1 MTNYRFHFLSL
12 AFAFIGLSA
21 TAEELHVGISVSD
34 LSNPFFQQLAR
45 AAEDRASEL
54 TQGEAKVTVVS
65 SAYDLERQAAQLESF
80 ADDGKQIIMLSAASY
95 NGLTESIDRLRSTGI
110 IFVAVDV
117 AAARTN
123 ATITTHNYAA
133 GAMTCK
139 QLASELDFEGSVA
152 IVNGPQVSSAID
164 RVTGCLEVLDSYPA
178 IRVVDTQ
185 QNGGGTFDGGF
196 ERMTHLLL
204 AYPELKGVFT
214 INDPSALGAEQ
225 AALAAGRDDLGIVS
239 VDGAPEGKERMRSG
253 DTLIKGTAAPFPS
266 QIGLKAAEVGV
277 ALARGEQMNRSIW
290 LIDPVQITV
299 KNVGSFPSW

>member
-1 MTNYRFHFLSL
+1 MTNYRIHFLPL
-12 AFAFIGLSA
+12 AFALISA
-21 TAEELHVGISVSD
+21 NAAAEELQVGISVSD

-54 TQGEAKVTVVS
+54 TEGEAKVTVVS
-65 SAYDLERQAAQLESF
+65 SAYDLERQAEQLHSF
-80 ADDGKQIIMLSAASY
+80 AETGKQVIMLSAASY
-95 NGLTESIDRLRSTGI
+95 NGLTESIDRLRNTGI

-139 QLASELDFEGSVA
+139 QLASELNYEGSVA

-204 AYPELKGVFT
+204 AYPGLKGVFT

-225 AALAAGRDDLGIVS
+225 AALAAGRDDLVIVS
-239 VDGAPEGKERMRSG
+239 VDGAPEVKERMRTG
-253 DTLIKGTAAPFPS
+253 DTLIKGTAAQFPS
-266 QIGLKAAEVGV
+266 QIGAKAAEVGI
-277 ALARGEQMNRSIW
+277 ALARGEPMNRSIW
-290 LIDPVQITV
+290 LIDPVQITA
-299 KNVGSFPSW
+299 KNVEGFPGW

>member
-65 SAYDLERQAAQLESF
+65 SAYDLERQAAQLQSF

-178 IRVVDTQ
+178 IRVLDTQ

-225 AALAAGRDDLGIVS
+225 AALAAGRDDLVIVS
-239 VDGAPEGKERMRSG
+239 VDGAPEVKERMRSG
-253 DTLIKGTAAPFPS
+253 DTLIKGTAAQFPS
-266 QIGLKAAEVGV
+266 QIGVKAAEVGV

>member
-45 AAEDRASEL
+45 AAEDRALEL

-65 SAYDLERQAAQLESF
+65 SAYDLERQAAQLQSF

-178 IRVVDTQ
+178 IKVVDTQ

-225 AALAAGRDDLGIVS
+225 AALAAGRDDLVIVS
-239 VDGAPEGKERMRSG
+239 VDGAPEVKERMRTG
-253 DTLIKGTAAPFPS
+253 DTLIKGTAAQFPS
-266 QIGLKAAEVGV
+266 QIGAKAAEVGV
-277 ALARGEQMNRSIW
+277 ALARGEPMNRSIW

>member
-65 SAYDLERQAAQLESF
+65 SAYDLERQAAQLQSF

-178 IRVVDTQ
+178 IKVVDTQ

-225 AALAAGRDDLGIVS
+225 AALAAGRDDLVIVS
-239 VDGAPEGKERMRSG
+239 VDGAPEVKERMRSG
-253 DTLIKGTAAPFPS
+253 DTLIKGTAAQFPS
-266 QIGLKAAEVGV
+266 HIGLKAAEVGV